1 MSSTGGERL
10 LLLVI
15 DEDDDL
21 GFKAG
26 VKSPVINRAE
36 NYDAAI
42 RLVMADPEDADA
54 NAMFAAIRLYD
65 ELLKNT
71 TNEIEIVTITGKK
84 GGGMESDIKIGREL
98 DEVLS
103 QFPADRCIVV
113 TDGPLSQ
120 SILSIVGSRVK
131 IDSVKTIVVKQSQS
145 VEQTWLLLGRYIR
158 MAILDVEY
166 AKYFL
171 GIPGIFLFIVGVLYS
186 FNLLNLPIILSIL
199 GLIFLIRGF
208 GIDSAILSFS
218 RRIYGFTERPLVSQ
232 IRVFTSVA
240 AIILIV
246 SSLSFGVGEVVSYIT
261 RYLPNAPSISEQP
274 EFWLSRF
281 GLLSGI
287 LIVNSVDLLTI
298 AALILSAYNIFY
310 YFYLKS
316 PKLWRMVQATIV
328 ILFLWALLKGLG
340 EFLRT
345 SDIQYLIQ
353 LTFISIIGFATL
365 ATSFILIRSVR
376 SKFPIAAKKAR

>member
-1 MSSTGGERL
+1 MSNSEAERL

-21 GFKAG
+21 GHKAG
-26 VKSPVINRAE
+26 VKSPVITRAE
-36 NYDAAI
+36 NYDAAL
-42 RLVMADPEDADA
+42 RLIMADPEDADA
-54 NAMFAAIRLYD
+54 NAMFAAISLYD
-65 ELLKNT
+65 ELLKNMA
-71 TNEIEIVTITGKK
+71 NEVEIATITGRK
-84 GGGMESDIKIGREL
+84 GGGLESDIKIGREI
-98 DEVLS
+98 DAVLS
-103 QFPADRCIVV
+103 RFPADRCIVI

-120 SILSIVGSRVK
+120 SILSIVTSRIRV
-131 IDSVKTIVVKQSQS
+131 DSVKTIVVKQSQS
-145 VEQTWLLLGRYIR
+145 VEQTWLLLGRYLK

-171 GIPGIFLFIVGVLYS
+171 GIPGIFLFIIGILYS

-208 GIDSAILSFS
+208 GIDTAVLSFS
-218 RRIYGFTERPLVSQ
+218 KRLYGFTEKPLVSQ

-240 AIILIV
+240 AIILII

-261 RYLPNAPSISEQP
+261 RFLPNAPSISEQP

-287 LIVNSVDLLTI
+287 LIVNSIDLITI

-310 YFYLKS
+310 YFYLRS
-316 PKLWRMVQATIV
+316 PKLWRMIQATVV

-345 SDIQYLIQ
+345 NDVQYLIQ

-365 ATSFILIRSVR
+365 ATSLILIRTIR
-376 SKFPIAAKKAR
+376 NKFPTPVRKAR

>member
-1 MSSTGGERL
+1 
-10 LLLVI
+10 
-15 DEDDDL
+15 
-21 GFKAG
+21 
-26 VKSPVINRAE
+26 
-36 NYDAAI
+36 
-42 RLVMADPEDADA
+42 
-54 NAMFAAIRLYD
+54 
-65 ELLKNT
+65 
-71 TNEIEIVTITGKK
+71 
-84 GGGMESDIKIGREL
+84 
-98 DEVLS
+98 VLS
-103 QFPADRCIVV
+103 RFPADRCIVI

-120 SILSIVGSRVK
+120 SILSIVTSRIRV
-131 IDSVKTIVVKQSQS
+131 DSVKTIVVKQSQS
-145 VEQTWLLLGRYIR
+145 VEQTWLLLGRYLK

-171 GIPGIFLFIVGVLYS
+171 GIPGIFLFIIGILYS

-208 GIDSAILSFS
+208 GIDTAVLSFS
-218 RRIYGFTERPLVSQ
+218 KRLYGFTEKPLVSQ

-240 AIILIV
+240 AIILII

-261 RYLPNAPSISEQP
+261 RFLPNAPSISEQP

-287 LIVNSVDLLTI
+287 LIVNSIDLITI

-310 YFYLKS
+310 YFYLRS
-316 PKLWRMVQATIV
+316 PKLWRMIQATVV

-345 SDIQYLIQ
+345 NDVQYLIQ

-365 ATSFILIRSVR
+365 ATSLILIRTIR
-376 SKFPIAAKKAR
+376 NKFPTPVRKAR